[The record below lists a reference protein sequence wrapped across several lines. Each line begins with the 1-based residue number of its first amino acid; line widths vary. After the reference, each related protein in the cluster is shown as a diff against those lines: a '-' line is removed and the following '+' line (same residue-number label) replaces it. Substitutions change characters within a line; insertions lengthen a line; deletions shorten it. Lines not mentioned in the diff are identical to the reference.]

1 MDDNSAH
8 QNSRLKKII
17 FLSLFVLLLSL
28 TFNAFSL
35 VIIYIHQSFN
45 HKGYGEANLTANT
58 IASVVFFLF
67 APLILRKSSLTSVQW
82 LTICAICYLI
92 NVLVPALLS
101 SNETR
106 SSKSEVP
113 PPTVFRTI
121 LEILANIIGGSAS
134 CILWVLY
141 GLYMVEFCCGVDPQK
156 KGYYFG
162 VSTAII
168 NLRSILGPILTI
180 FGLGLGN

>member
-1 MDDNSAH
+1 M
-8 QNSRLKKII
+8 
-17 FLSLFVLLLSL
+17 
-28 TFNAFSL
+28 
-35 VIIYIHQSFN
+35 
-45 HKGYGEANLTANT
+45 
-58 IASVVFFLF
+58 
-67 APLILRKSSLTSVQW
+67 TSVQW
-82 LTICAICYLI
+82 LTICAVCYLI

-113 PPTVFRTI
+113 PPSVFRTI
-121 LEILANIIGGSAS
+121 IEILANIIGGSAS
-134 CILWVLY
+134 SILWVLY
-141 GLYMVEFCCGVDPQK
+141 GLYMVEFCSGIDPHK

-180 FGLGLGN
+180 FGLGLGNEQIFFGLLSLFALLAIPFPIKCIDPIPLQQPV